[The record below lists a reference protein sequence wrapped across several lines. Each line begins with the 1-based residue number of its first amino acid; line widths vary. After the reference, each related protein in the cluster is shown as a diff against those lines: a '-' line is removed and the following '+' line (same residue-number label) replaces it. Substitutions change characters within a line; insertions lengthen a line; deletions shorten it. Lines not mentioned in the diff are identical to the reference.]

1 MSSSLRTD
9 APDEPDARVLALDI
23 GLYGHVGSLASFFW
37 YRTGGRLHA
46 HATLLAEPDDNLDD
60 QLALLEAW
68 AESFPEYRY
77 LSPVV
82 VIGTTVLSHVGRQT
96 VREQLSRWLNPP
108 HRRRLL
114 NIGDYAGEQAG
125 ARGLVPRKKLRDL
138 LLDQMSRRALTLTDE
153 QRQAITLY
161 TGKRAKPSRDPDDD
175 GWRLD
180 ETDALALP
188 VAHACFATRYLLPPP
203 IEDADALDERMARY
217 ARAWQLE
224 RDVTAA
230 EAQDRAWSR
239 GHPQQQHQPER
250 RTGVDEW
257 RRPVGAHARRK
268 DTHGHR

>member
-1 MSSSLRTD
+1 MSHSLRTD
-9 APDEPDARVLALDI
+9 APEAPDARILALDI

-46 HATLLAEPDDNLDD
+46 HAAMLCEPDDNLDD
-60 QLALLEAW
+60 QLALLESW

-77 LSPVV
+77 HAPVV
-82 VIGTTVLSHVGRQT
+82 VLGTTVLSTVGRQD
-96 VREQLSRWLNPP
+96 VRAALGRWLNPP
-108 HRRRLL
+108 HRRRLV

-138 LLDQMSRRALTLTDE
+138 LLSQMSRRALTLTGE
-153 QRQAITLY
+153 QQQAITLY

-203 IEDADALDERMARY
+203 IEDGNALDERMDRY
-217 ARAWQLE
+217 AHAWQLE
-224 RDVTAA
+224 RDLSPAQ
-230 EAQDRAWSR
+230 AQDRAWR
-239 GHPQQQHQPER
+239 YGHPHQQQPPER
-250 RTGVDEW
+250 RTEPDEW
-257 RRPVGAHARRK
+257 RRPVGEHARRK
-268 DTHGHR
+268 DPHGHR